1 MFVYCKP
8 HLWLFEA
15 NPCKFTLLEA
25 APWTKNGIRKNLSPR
40 RCRCLEGCLKMTC
53 LLSSVPCIY
62 GKLYHHPI
70 LRCEPCEMTFHI
82 RNLYIVSTASQALQI
97 RFPPNLF
104 VKVLRIQSA
113 CSSGGFGHW
122 SFPDIFLDSKI
133 SCEIKLF
140 TQGPWCLRIKAF
152 MWFVAIFDLCAQ
164 KSGKESEWSMKK
176 DVDLEACRTY
186 IHFWIKVLLRCQ
198 CRWQVLVS
206 SLYTECSNGDGVS
219 FSRLALMEL
228 WVSYLYTGWRWSHHA
243 CGVIQ
248 GTFSSKSPSICS
260 IKGLHLHWCKCCMF
274 HFAPKQKM
282 GILHCPQFLPSHCS
296 STTSLL
302 GVRSFVFSG
311 GLDLGSGRQNHMVK
325 CLVNL
330 ANFKAQL

>member
-1 MFVYCKP
+1 MLSIQCPASMANSIIIPSYDVSLVRWRFTSTTYILFLL
-8 HLWLFEA
+8 HLRHCRYISIQICLWRYSAF
-15 NPCKFTLLEA
+15 
-25 APWTKNGIRKNLSPR
+25 SPR
-40 RCRCLEGCLKMTC
+40 A
-53 LLSSVPCIY
+53 P
-62 GKLYHHPI
+62 
-70 LRCEPCEMTFHI
+70 
-82 RNLYIVSTASQALQI
+82 AAALDTG
-97 RFPPNLF
+97 
-104 VKVLRIQSA
+104 V
-113 CSSGGFGHW
+113 
-122 SFPDIFLDSKI
+122 FLTY
-133 SCEIKLF
+133 F
-140 TQGPWCLRIKAF
+140 WT
-152 MWFVAIFDLCAQ
+152 Q
-164 KSGKESEWSMKK
+164 KSAVRSSYLLKVHGALGSKHSCDLWRFLTQKKWKESEWSMKK
-176 DVDLEACRTY
+176 HVDLEASRTY

-228 WVSYLYTGWRWSHHA
+228 WVPYLYTGWRCSHHA